1 MGFIILK
8 ILVIH
13 FFFLFSSAMVSS
25 EVSLFSD
32 LFVSSLEVM
41 GFINTRERERRRGIW
56 KCCEEEERRKKRL
69 GIVTGERRETGIL
82 ALK

>member
-1 MGFIILK
+1 
-8 ILVIH
+8 
-13 FFFLFSSAMVSS
+13 MVSS

-41 GFINTRERERRRGIW
+41 GFINTRERERERRRGRW

>member
-1 MGFIILK
+1 
-8 ILVIH
+8 
-13 FFFLFSSAMVSS
+13 MVSS

-41 GFINTRERERRRGIW
+41 GFINMRERERRRGRW
-56 KCCEEEERRKKRL
+56 KCCEEERRKKRL